1 MKNPKNI
8 IVSYTQRSSLDIFLE
23 EEKLTLSLSAERKVE
38 NDAEEKNALHIR
50 NPLYVMGY
58 YK

>member
-38 NDAEEKNALHIR
+38 NDTEEKNTLHIR
-50 NPLYVMGY
+50 SPLYVMGY
-58 YK
+58 YE

>member
-38 NDAEEKNALHIR
+38 NDTEEKNALHIR

>member
-38 NDAEEKNALHIR
+38 NDTEEKNALHIR
-50 NPLYVMGY
+50 SPLYVMGY
-58 YK
+58 YE